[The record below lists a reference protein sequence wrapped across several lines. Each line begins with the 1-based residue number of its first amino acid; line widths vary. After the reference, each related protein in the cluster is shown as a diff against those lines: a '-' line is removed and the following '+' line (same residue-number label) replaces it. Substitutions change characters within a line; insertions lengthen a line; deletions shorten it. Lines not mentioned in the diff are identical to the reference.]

1 MTQKFTDIKLIEFLL
16 FFIKLLYYIY
26 TKKNKYDNITLTKK
40 IYYLMGDFCFWLIEF
55 FIKFDII
62 FDVQV
67 TKSIDIVSIFEKII
81 EKRDIS
87 KLSSF
92 KQTLEYNHLRFKP
105 VETVIF
111 LVDNKKIIISVDEL
125 YNQIQTL
132 LSVIIRF
139 QSFDMLVQELFSE
152 DDLYIEL
159 YLSKSI
165 KVD

>member
-1 MTQKFTDIKLIEFLL
+1 MTQKFTDIKISEFLL
-16 FFIKLLYYIY
+16 FLIKLLYYIY

-40 IYYLMGDFCFWLIEF
+40 IYYLLGDFCFWLIEF
-55 FIKFDII
+55 FVKFDMV

-67 TKSIDIVSIFEKII
+67 TKSINIVSIFEKIV
-81 EKRDIS
+81 EKNDIS

-111 LVDNKKIIISVDEL
+111 IINNKKIIISVDEL

-139 QSFDMLVQELFSE
+139 QSFDMLIQELLSE
-152 DDLYIEL
+152 DDFYIEL
-159 YLSKSI
+159 YFSKSI